1 MGLSYTPTL
10 VPMSSRRSFH
20 CMHATWQALQ
30 PMHLEMSISLATGSA
45 AWRTCGAAV
54 VVAERFWISSDCI
67 VCSPLR
73 FLDVDQERLELRR
86 LRVRV
91 SDVRRQVVREVA
103 GLGHPDEA
111 PVDRYADRI
120 DLLAVALQVRDALG
134 DDRRGFQFAAVAP
147 HLDQVAVLDA
157 FLLRER
163 LADLDERRRLR
174 DRIRLDVLRPEVEV
188 LGQA

>member
-45 AWRTCGAAV
+45 AWRTWGAEV

-67 VCSPLR
+67 VFSLR

-91 SDVRRQVVREVA
+91 SDVRRQAVGEVA

-111 PVDRYADRI
+111 PVDRYADRV
-120 DLLAVALQVRDALG
+120 DLLAVALQVRHALG
-134 DDRRGFQFAAVAP
+134 DHRRGLQLPAVAAD
-147 HLDQVAVLDA
+147 LDQVAVLDA
-157 FLLRER
+157 L
-163 LADLDERRRLR
+163 
-174 DRIRLDVLRPEVEV
+174 
-188 LGQA
+188 

>member
-45 AWRTCGAAV
+45 AWRTWGAEV

-67 VCSPLR
+67 VFSLR
-73 FLDVDQERLELRR
+73 LLDVDQERLELRC

-91 SDVRRQVVREVA
+91 RHVRRQVVREVA

-111 PVDRYADRI
+111 PVDRYPDRV
-120 DLLAVALQVRDALG
+120 DLLAVALEVGHALRH
-134 DDRRGFQFAAVAP
+134 DRRRLELPAVAA
-147 HLDQVAVLDA
+147 HLHQVAVLDA
-157 FLLRER
+157 LL
-163 LADLDERRRLR
+163 L
-174 DRIRLDVLRPEVEV
+174 
-188 LGQA
+188 